1 MTYAIELITFII
13 ILLYSLFLYLVVAL
27 AAAVPNLTKASKT
40 LHTDL
45 QSFSAQKFSI
55 SIQPIGPAVRVAS
68 ASYAVSECFGWSE
81 GLSKKFLQGPRF
93 YGIIIASTVT
103 GLWINFSS
111 IDPIHALIYTAVIN
125 GIVSVPLL
133 IIIVKIA
140 NNKKILR
147 DKVNNKISNVIALV
161 TIIAMAS
168 ASAAMVIVCR

>member
-1 MTYAIELITFII
+1 MDY
-13 ILLYSLFLYLVVAL
+13 
-27 AAAVPNLTKASKT
+27 
-40 LHTDL
+40 
-45 QSFSAQKFSI
+45 
-55 SIQPIGPAVRVAS
+55 
-68 ASYAVSECFGWSE
+68 
-81 GLSKKFLQGPRF
+81 
-93 YGIIIASTVT
+93 
-103 GLWINFSS
+103 FSS